1 MKKIKQAESRFN
13 SKARVAAYQELVKGE
28 YGLNSR
34 LLLIRQLLP
43 IGLQAVEETLQEE
56 VTDLAGLR
64 YNRRGSIKRWGSNPG
79 SVFSGNQKLSIRVPC
94 LRDVLRKMR
103 KLNWRVIT
111 NCNHLK

>member
-13 SKARVAAYQELVKGE
+13 AKERVAAYQELVKGE

-34 LLLIRQLLP
+34 LLLIRQFLP
-43 IGLQAVEETLQEE
+43 IGFQAVEEALQEE
-56 VTDLAGLR
+56 VTDFAGLR
-64 YNRRGSIKRWGSNPG
+64 YNRIGSIKRWGSNPG
-79 SVFSGNQKLSIRVPC
+79 SVFLGNQNFLYVFP
-94 LRDVLRKMR
+94 VFGMLRKMR